1 MKKHIT
7 KFTILKALSF
17 LPALLVMSMI
27 FSFSA
32 QDSGESSSLSEQV
45 AFYVI
50 DCIDK
55 LLNLDLT
62 VLQSTQAVEQ
72 IHTFIRKVGHFG
84 EYMLLGI
91 TISLP
96 LYTLYRVRGKRLF
109 FIALCFC
116 ALFASSDEIHQLFV
130 DGRAGSPKD
139 VLIDSLGAFTG
150 IISTQLLCYILRK
163 CITEPLQ
170 LHHCTASKC
179 TQKM

>member
-1 MKKHIT
+1 MKKQIT
-7 KFTILKALSF
+7 KFSILKTLSF

-32 QDSGESSSLSEQV
+32 QDAGESSSLSEQV
-45 AFYVI
+45 GFYII
-50 DCIDK
+50 DCIDR

-62 VLQSTQAVEQ
+62 NLQSAKAVEQ

-84 EYMLLGI
+84 EYMLLGV

-96 LYTLYRVRGKRLF
+96 LYTLYRIRGKRLF
-109 FIALCFC
+109 FIALSFC
-116 ALFASSDEIHQLFV
+116 VLFASTDEIHQLFV
-130 DGRAGSPKD
+130 DGRSGSPRD

-163 CITEPLQ
+163 CILEPLH
-170 LHHCTASKC
+170 LHHYNASECTP
-179 TQKM
+179 KM